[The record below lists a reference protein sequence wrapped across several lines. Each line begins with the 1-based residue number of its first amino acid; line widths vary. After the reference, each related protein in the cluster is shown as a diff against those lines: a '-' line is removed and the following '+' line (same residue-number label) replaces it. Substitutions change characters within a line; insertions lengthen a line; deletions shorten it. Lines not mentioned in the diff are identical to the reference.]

1 MIKINDTLKEKFII
15 ANMDDIQI
23 STTDKPIIGTFALG
37 PCMGFIL
44 YSKEKKKAIVG
55 HISCSQI
62 LDNYNLEKL
71 RLQIYKIIIQNKLI
85 NTDFDL
91 MLVEGAQKSMYYK
104 DWYELDILKNQEK
117 KIYSLFEVLESLLTQ
132 IDFIKIKNI
141 KKSHFNTDEIQI
153 VDIKGNICDETNN
166 EASKQFAFNA
176 NTGKFITNDIFI
188 FPEKEETKKY

>member
-1 MIKINDTLKEKFII
+1 MILCNKGDIVIKINDTLKEKFII

-141 KKSHFNTDEIQI
+141 
-153 VDIKGNICDETNN
+153 
-166 EASKQFAFNA
+166 
-176 NTGKFITNDIFI
+176 
-188 FPEKEETKKY
+188 

>member
-1 MIKINDTLKEKFII
+1 MVKINDILKNKFI
-15 ANMDDIQI
+15 NVGMDNIQI
-23 STTDKPIIGTFALG
+23 STTDKPIIGTFGLG
-37 PCMGFIL
+37 PCMGFVL

-55 HISCSQI
+55 HISRSQLI
-62 LDNYNLEKL
+62 DNYNLEKL
-71 RLQIYKIIIQNKLI
+71 KLQIYKIIIQNKLI
-85 NTDFDL
+85 NTNFDL

-117 KIYSLFEVLESLLTQ
+117 KTYSLFEVLESVLTQ
-132 IDFIKIKNI
+132 IDLIKIKNI

-153 VDIKGNICDETNN
+153 VDIKGNICDETNS

-176 NTGKFITNDIFI
+176 NTGNFITNDIFI